1 MGQKLLN
8 VQTDEGK
15 DRQVL
20 YQIAEV
26 SRPLTSVSSLCDKGN
41 WVVYTSQGGFIINC
55 QAGERTGFERQ
66 GSIYELGLWIKDDEN
81 RGTPQ
86 PSSFPRQGY

>member
-41 WVVYTSQGGFIINC
+41 WGVYTSQGGFIINC
-55 QAGERTGFERQ
+55 QTGEKDRVLRQ

-81 RGTPQ
+81 RGNPQ

>member
-55 QAGERTGFERQ
+55 QTGGRTGFERQ

-81 RGTPQ
+81 RGTSQ
-86 PSSFPRQGY
+86 SSSFPLQGY